1 MEMLNRLYGDNQ
13 EQLSWRAAWRRLTGS
28 LHEKAPV
35 AEKEPTQPH
44 SSEIL
49 FVEEEPLPQRHW
61 GGAWERHWASENVLQ
76 KLVLAQQLTKPNCAS
91 ESRGREAQKS
101 SRLLWAPE
109 RSMVEEA
116 QAVQKILQPEPQ
128 NIISAS
134 ACSSQAHRCS
144 SQTGFL
150 SGPPASR
157 SRPGALGHLG
167 PPPSQG
173 NPISN
178 SEMATFLLQALS
190 LLLPS
195 TL

>member
-1 MEMLNRLYGDNQ
+1 MEKSNRLCGDSQ
-13 EQLSWRAAWRRLTGS
+13 EQLSWRAAWRWLTGS

-35 AEKEPTQPH
+35 AGEEPTQPC

-49 FVEEEPLPQRHW
+49 FVEEESLLQRCW
-61 GGAWERHWASENVLQ
+61 GGAQERHWDSENVLQ
-76 KLVLAQQLTKPNCAS
+76 KLVLAQQLTKPSRAS
-91 ESRGREAQKS
+91 ESRGGEAQKS
-101 SRLLWAPE
+101 IRPLGAPE
-109 RSMVEEA
+109 RSMLEEG
-116 QAVQKILQPEPQ
+116 QAAWRILQPEPQ

-150 SGPPASR
+150 SRLPAST

-178 SEMATFLLQALS
+178 SGMTTFLLQALS

-195 TL
+195 IL